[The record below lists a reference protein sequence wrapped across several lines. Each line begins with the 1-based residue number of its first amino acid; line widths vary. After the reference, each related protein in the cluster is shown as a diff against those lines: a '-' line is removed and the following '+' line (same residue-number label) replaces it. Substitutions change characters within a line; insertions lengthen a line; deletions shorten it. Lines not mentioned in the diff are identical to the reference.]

1 MSIEELGSVN
11 VNAIEQFEEI
21 NERYTFLN
29 EQRNDLREA
38 KQTLEQIIDEM
49 DQEVKDRFKATFLK
63 YKIISQLSF
72 NHFWWWSCQVRAY
85 G

>member
-11 VNAIEQFEEI
+11 VNAIEQFEEL

-63 YKIISQLSF
+63 YKIILHLYF
-72 NHFWWWSCQVRAY
+72 NHYLVVVMPS
-85 G
+85 

>member
-11 VNAIEQFEEI
+11 VNAIEQFEEL

-38 KQTLEQIIDEM
+38 KQTLEQIINEM

-72 NHFWWWSCQVRAY
+72 NHFLVVVMPS
-85 G
+85 

>member
-11 VNAIEQFEEI
+11 VNAIEQFEEL

-49 DQEVKDRFKATFLK
+49 DQEVKDRFKATFFEVQDYFTTVFQSLLVVVMP
-63 YKIISQLSF
+63 S
-72 NHFWWWSCQVRAY
+72 
-85 G
+85 